1 MAMGSDQPVI
11 DCDIHTAIPKPEA
24 LFPYLSD
31 HWREYI
37 RTSAFKGAVDT
48 AYPPNAPTT
57 HAPGRDGSPDLD
69 AVRRDVLEPWSVEVG
84 ILNCTY
90 AVDSLHNPDTAA
102 AMAAAVNDWLVAE
115 WLDKE
120 PRLRA
125 SMVVPTR
132 VPEMGAREIDRL
144 GGLSVD
150 ERQLPPAELV
160 EHPLALLEPLIA

>member
-1 MAMGSDQPVI
+1 MSSRMDFGQPVV
-11 DCDIHTAIPKPEA
+11 DADIHVTVPSVDA

-57 HAPGRDGSPDLD
+57 RAAGDGPDLE
-69 AVRRDVLEPWSVEVG
+69 AVRRDVLDPWSVETG
-84 ILNCTY
+84 ILNCSY

-115 WLDKE
+115 
-120 PRLRA
+120 
-125 SMVVPTR
+125 
-132 VPEMGAREIDRL
+132 
-144 GGLSVD
+144 
-150 ERQLPPAELV
+150 
-160 EHPLALLEPLIA
+160 